1 MPLELEIV
9 FWHWWIL
16 GVALL
21 IFELLVPGVF
31 FLWVGLSAFAVGAIA
46 ALLPFFVWQYQLFL
60 FSVLSVGSVV
70 LWRAYLNKHPTKT
83 DRPLLNRRSA
93 QYIGRVFTLEQPIV
107 NRRGKIKVDDSI
119 WKIEG
124 DDCSAHTQIKVVSVN
139 GVVLQVERLDDR
151 ATVCKQERA

>member
-9 FWHWWIL
+9 FWHWWVL

-21 IFELLVPGVF
+21 IFELLAPGVF
-31 FLWVGLSAFAVGAIA
+31 FLWIGLSAFVVGAIT
-46 ALLPFFVWQYQLFL
+46 ALLPVLAWQGQLSL
-60 FSVLSVGSVV
+60 FSVLSIVSVV
-70 LWRAYLNKHPTKT
+70 LWRIYLKKHPTQT

-93 QYIGRVFTLEQPIV
+93 QYIGRVFTLEEPIV

-124 DDCSAHTQIKVVSVN
+124 EDCPAHIQVKVVSVN
-139 GVVLQVERLDDR
+139 GVVLQIERLD
-151 ATVCKQERA
+151 E

>member
-9 FWHWWIL
+9 FWHWWVL

-21 IFELLVPGVF
+21 IFELLAPGVF
-31 FLWVGLSAFAVGAIA
+31 FLWIGLSAFVVGAIT
-46 ALLPFFVWQYQLFL
+46 ALLPVLAWQGQLFL
-60 FSVLSVGSVV
+60 FSVLSIVSVV
-70 LWRAYLNKHPTKT
+70 LWRIYLKKHPTQT

-93 QYIGRVFTLEQPIV
+93 QYIGRVFTLEEPIV

-124 DDCSAHTQIKVVSVN
+124 EDCPAHIQVKVVSVN
-139 GVVLQVERLDDR
+139 GVVLQIERLD
-151 ATVCKQERA
+151 E